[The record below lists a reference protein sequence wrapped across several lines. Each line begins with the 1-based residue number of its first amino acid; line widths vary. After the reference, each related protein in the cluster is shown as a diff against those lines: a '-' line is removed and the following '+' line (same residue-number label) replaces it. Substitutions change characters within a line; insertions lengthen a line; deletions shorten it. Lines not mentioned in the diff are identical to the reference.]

1 MSSIMKKTI
10 YLILLLFLQ
19 TSCDRVFMMSG
30 HITDN
35 YGKPLE
41 NAEIRTSENVTIY
54 SDSLG
59 YFELNLFG
67 PGSKSDKLE
76 TLVSKEGYEATYF
89 DLSKEKDIYNL
100 SLKIKASEEKLVATY
115 SESLV
120 RSFYYINLTV
130 INLLALFTI
139 YFVLYKRVKH
149 KWIWLL
155 LILTL
160 NITLQINYINGL
172 WSINMGGLPFYIKYY
187 AFYPFT
193 IKIACP
199 IAIILFWI
207 NYFFGN
213 ITNIQKG
220 NSFSGPPV

>member
-1 MSSIMKKTI
+1 MKKHFI
-10 YLILLLFLQ
+10 FLALLLFLQ
-19 TSCDRVFMMSG
+19 TSCDRVFMISG
-30 HITDN
+30 HITDD
-35 YGKPLE
+35 YGRPLE

-76 TLVSKEGYEATYF
+76 TLVSKEGYKTTYF
-89 DLSKEKDIYNL
+89 DLSNEKDIHNL

-120 RSFYYINLTV
+120 RWFYCINLTV
-130 INLLALFTI
+130 INLLALLTI
-139 YFVLYKRVKH
+139 CFVLYKKVEY

-160 NITLQINYINGL
+160 NITLQINYINGH
-172 WSINMGGLPFYIKYY
+172 WSVDIGGLPSYIKYY

-193 IKIACP
+193 IKIVCP
-199 IAIILFWI
+199 IAITLFWM
-207 NYFFGN
+207 NYF
-213 ITNIQKG
+213 IQKKRRKY
-220 NSFSGPPV
+220 